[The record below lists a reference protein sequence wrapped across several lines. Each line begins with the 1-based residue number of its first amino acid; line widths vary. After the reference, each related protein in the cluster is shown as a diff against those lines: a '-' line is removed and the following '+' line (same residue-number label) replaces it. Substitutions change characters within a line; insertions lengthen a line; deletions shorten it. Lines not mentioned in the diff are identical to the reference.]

1 MSAYFK
7 KILFAVAIVFCAL
20 HGSAQNV
27 VEDLR
32 ASIAVGNVNGI
43 ARYFDNSINLNIAG
57 SQASYSRP
65 QAEMVLRDFFN
76 KNSPKKLDLEHSDAS
91 RNMRYAMGT
100 LMTSSGNFRI
110 YFALK
115 QKENYLLLQEL
126 RIER

>member
-1 MSAYFK
+1 MTAVFK
-7 KILFAVAIVFCAL
+7 KIVITITVLLFSLC
-20 HGSAQNV
+20 GMAQNV

-43 ARYFDNSINLNIAG
+43 ARYFDNNLSLNITG

-76 KNSPKKLDLEHSDAS
+76 KNNPRKLDLDHSDAS

-100 LMTSSGNFRI
+100 LITATGNYRI

-115 QKENYLLLQEL
+115 QKDNNTVLQEL